1 MEFYTNSKALGFECF
16 KENEKFV
23 VEEKDIKRD
32 ANGNITR
39 VKVGIKKQWFPITI
53 FDLIED
59 TEDKE
64 EEVVDYETGSTAETS
79 NSEAIE
85 NNSEEIETEKK
96 STYDGYKPYNKKSER
111 SKKNGN

>member
-1 MEFYTNSKALGFECF
+1 MEFYTNKKALGFECF
-16 KENEKFV
+16 KENEKIV

-39 VKVGIKKQWFPITI
+39 LKVGIKKQWFPITI
-53 FDLIED
+53 FDLIEE

-79 NSEAIE
+79 YSETIE
-85 NNSEEIETEKK
+85 NNSKEIETEKK
-96 STYDGYKPYNKKSER
+96 STYDDYKLYNKKSRKGKE
-111 SKKNGN
+111 NGN